1 MGGRWH
7 NSPRYAQLPS
17 PGARDEMLEDLDLN
31 SIADERAREL
41 VRRLLN
47 LLEDVM
53 ADLRVAQ
60 AENQRLRD
68 EINRLKGEQGTPQVQ
83 SNTPQSPRPDH
94 SSEQER
100 RQPKAWSK
108 GRKTDRIPIDR
119 AQVVPVDP
127 ACLPPDA
134 VFKGYEDV
142 VVQDVIFRTDN
153 VLFHKEKFYSPSQH
167 QTFLASLPQ
176 GYRGQCGPGLKS
188 LALVFYF
195 GAQMSEP
202 KVAELLRSVG
212 IQISDGQ
219 VSNLLIKD
227 QAAFHGEKD
236 ALYQAGLASSPWQH
250 LDDTS
255 TRVNGQN
262 GYCHIVCNPLYTAYF
277 TTTTKDRLTVIDVLT
292 NYRPRRFV
300 VNTEALGYVEAS
312 GLSAVRCRQLA
323 QVPGDVIMDEARMQA
338 LLETHLPGLGPQQ
351 RKWILDATAV
361 AAYHADVEF
370 PVVRLLVCD
379 DAPQFTLVTEELA
392 LCWVHE
398 GRHYKKL
405 MPSIPYHQGLLE
417 AFVQRFW
424 TYYDQLLAYREQ
436 PTPEEATRL
445 TEEFATLFATVTGY
459 QALDERIAKT
469 RAKQSCLLMVLVHP
483 EIPLHNNP
491 AELGARAR
499 VRKRDVSFGPRTRE
513 GATAWDTFM
522 TLAATATKL
531 GVSFHHYTLVP
542 MSASS
547 QMPSPAVLIGEVAQM
562 LNLGVS

>member
-1 MGGRWH
+1 
-7 NSPRYAQLPS
+7 
-17 PGARDEMLEDLDLN
+17 MLEDLDLN
-31 SIADERAREL
+31 SIADDRAREL
-41 VRRLLN
+41 VRQLLN

-53 ADLRVAQ
+53 TDLRVAQ

-68 EINRLKGEQGTPQVQ
+68 EINRLKGEQGRPKIKSNQPQPP
-83 SNTPQSPRPDH
+83 STDH
-94 SSEQER
+94 SSEHER
-100 RQPKAWSK
+100 RTPKGWSK
-108 GRKTDRIPIDR
+108 GRKMDRISIDR
-119 AQVVPVDP
+119 EQVVQVDP
-127 ACLPPDA
+127 GCLPPDA
-134 VFKGYEDV
+134 QCKGYEEV
-142 VVQDVIFRTDN
+142 VVQDVVFRTDN

-167 QTFLASLPQ
+167 QTYLASLPQ
-176 GYRGQCGPGLKS
+176 GYRGQFGPGLKS

-212 IQISDGQ
+212 VRISDGQ

-277 TTTTKDRLTVIDVLT
+277 TTTAKDRLTVIDVLT
-292 NYRPRRFV
+292 NHRPRHFL
-300 VNTEALGYVEAS
+300 VNEEALGSVEAF
-312 GLSAVRCRQLA
+312 GLSAVRRRQLEHI
-323 QVPGDVIMDEARMQA
+323 PRDVIMEEATMQG
-338 LLETHLPGLGPQQ
+338 LMETHLPGLGPQQ
-351 RKWILDATAV
+351 QKWLLDATAV
-361 AAYHADVEF
+361 AAYHAELEF

-379 DAPQFTLVTEELA
+379 DAPQFTLVTAELA

-405 MPSIPYHQGLLE
+405 MPSIPYHQALLE
-417 AFVQRFW
+417 AFGQRFW
-424 TYYDQLLAYREQ
+424 AYYDQLLAYRAQ

-445 TEEFATLFATVTGY
+445 AGEFETLFATVTGY

-469 RAKQSCLLMVLVHP
+469 RAKKSCLLMVLAHP
-483 EIPLHNNP
+483 ELPLHNNP

-531 GVSFHHYTLVP
+531 GVSFYHYIHDRV
-542 MSASS
+542 SGAY
-547 QMPSPAVLIGEVAQM
+547 QMPALADLIEERAKD
-562 LNLGVS
+562 LNLGASWLHPSCAPDY

>member
-1 MGGRWH
+1 
-7 NSPRYAQLPS
+7 
-17 PGARDEMLEDLDLN
+17 MLEDLDL
-31 SIADERAREL
+31 SGIADERAHEL
-41 VRRLLN
+41 VQRLLN
-47 LLEDVM
+47 VLEDVM
-53 ADLRVAQ
+53 AALRAAQ

-68 EINRLKGEQGTPQVQ
+68 ELNRLKGEQGAPAIKP
-83 SNTPQSPRPDH
+83 NTPQPPPKNH

-100 RQPKAWSK
+100 RKPKTWSK
-108 GRKTDRIPIDR
+108 GRKTDRIAIDR
-119 AQVVPVDP
+119 EQMVQIDSTH
-127 ACLPPDA
+127 LPSDA

-142 VVQDVIFRTDN
+142 VVQDVSFRTDN

-167 QTFLASLPQ
+167 QTYLASLPP
-176 GYRGQCGPGLKS
+176 GYRGQFGPGIKS

-212 IQISDGQ
+212 VQISDGQ

-227 QAAFHGEKD
+227 QAAFHEEKA

-262 GYCHIVCNPLYTAYF
+262 GYGHIVCNPLYTAYF
-277 TTTTKDRLTVIDVLT
+277 TTAGKDRLTIIDVLT
-292 NYRPRRFV
+292 NHRPRCFL
-300 VNTEALGYVEAS
+300 VNAEALGYLEAF
-312 GLSAVRCRQLA
+312 GLSTVRCRQVEQLPCG
-323 QVPGDVIMDEARMQA
+323 VLMDAVTMQA
-338 LLETHLPGLGPQQ
+338 VLETHLPALGPQQ

-361 AAYHADVEF
+361 AAYHADLEF

-379 DAPQFTLVTEELA
+379 DAPQFTVVTEELA

-405 MPSIPYHQGLLE
+405 VPYVPSHHALVE
-417 AFVQRFW
+417 DFVQRFW

-436 PTPEEATRL
+436 PMLEEAARL
-445 TEEFATLFATVTGY
+445 DGEFEALFSTVTGY

-469 RAKQSCLLMVLVHP
+469 RAKKNCLLMVLAHP

-531 GVSFHHYTLVP
+531 GVSFYHYIHDRV
-542 MSASS
+542 SDAF
-547 QMPSPAVLIGEVAQM
+547 QMPSLASLIAERAKV
-562 LNLGVS
+562 LNLGASWDTS

>member
-1 MGGRWH
+1 
-7 NSPRYAQLPS
+7 
-17 PGARDEMLEDLDLN
+17 MLEDLDLS
-31 SIADERAREL
+31 SIADERARQL
-41 VRRLLN
+41 VQQLLN
-47 LLEDVM
+47 VLEDVM
-53 ADLRVAQ
+53 ADLRAAQ

-68 EINRLKGEQGTPQVQ
+68 ELNRLKGEQGAPAIKA
-83 SNTPQSPRPDH
+83 NTPPPPPKDH

-100 RQPKAWSK
+100 RQPKTWSK
-108 GRKTDRIPIDR
+108 DRKTDRIALDR
-119 AQVVPVDP
+119 EQVVQVEPTY
-127 ACLPPDA
+127 LPPDA

-167 QTFLASLPQ
+167 QTYLASLPP
-176 GYRGQCGPGLKS
+176 GYRGQFGPGLKS

-212 IQISDGQ
+212 VQISDGQ

-277 TTTTKDRLTVIDVLT
+277 TTAAKDRLTIIDVLT
-292 NYRPRRFV
+292 NHRPRRFL
-300 VNTEALGYVEAS
+300 VNAEALGYLEAL
-312 GLSAVRCRQLA
+312 GLSTVKHRQVGQLPCG
-323 QVPGDVIMDEARMQA
+323 VLMDDVTMQA
-338 LLETHLPGLGPQQ
+338 VLETHLPGLGPQQ

-361 AAYHADVEF
+361 AAYHADVEC

-405 MPSIPYHQGLLE
+405 MPYISRHRALVE

-424 TYYDQLLAYREQ
+424 TYYDQLLAYRER
-436 PTPEEATRL
+436 PTAAEAARL
-445 TEEFATLFATVTGY
+445 DGEFEALFATITGY
-459 QALDERIAKT
+459 DALDERIAKT
-469 RAKQSCLLMVLVHP
+469 QAKKGCLLMVLTHP

-499 VRKRDVSFGPRTRE
+499 VRKRDVSFGPRTHE
-513 GATAWDTFM
+513 GAKAWDTFM
-522 TLAATATKL
+522 TLAETATKL
-531 GVSFHHYTLVP
+531 GVSFYHYIHDRV
-542 MSASS
+542 SGIY
-547 QMPSPAVLIGEVAQM
+547 QIPALADTIEERAKT
-562 LNLGVS
+562 LNLGASWNTS

>member
-1 MGGRWH
+1 
-7 NSPRYAQLPS
+7 
-17 PGARDEMLEDLDLN
+17 MLEDLDLH
-31 SIADERAREL
+31 SIADEQAREL
-41 VRRLLN
+41 VRRLLH
-47 LLEDVM
+47 LLEDVR
-53 ADLRVAQ
+53 ADLRAAQ
-60 AENQRLRD
+60 AEIQRLRN
-68 EINRLKGEQGTPQVQ
+68 EINRLKGEQGQPTITP
-83 SNTPQSPRPDH
+83 NTPPPPPKDL

-100 RQPKAWSK
+100 HTPKAWSK

-119 AQVVPVDP
+119 EQVVAVDP
-127 ACLPPDA
+127 TRLPPDA

-167 QTFLASLPQ
+167 TTYLAALPP
-176 GYRGQCGPGLKS
+176 GYRGQYGPGIKS
-188 LALVFYF
+188 LALVFYY

-212 IQISDGQ
+212 VRISDGQ

-227 QAAFHGEKD
+227 QAAFHAEKD
-236 ALYQAGLASSPWQH
+236 TLYKAGLASSPWQH

-277 TTTTKDRLTVIDVLT
+277 TTTAKDRLTVIDVLT

-300 VNTEALGYVEAS
+300 VNAEALGYIEA
-312 GLSAVRCRQLA
+312 GRLSAVRRRQLA
-323 QVPGDVIMDEARMQA
+323 QVPSEVIMDEAQMQA
-338 LLETHLPGLGPQQ
+338 MLETYLPGVGPQQ
-351 RKWILDATAV
+351 RQWILDATAV

-405 MPSIPYHQGLLE
+405 MPSIPYHQALLE
-417 AFVQRFW
+417 TFVQRFW
-424 TYYDQLLAYREQ
+424 TYYDQLLAYRQQ

-445 TEEFATLFATVTGY
+445 AGDFETLFATITGY

-469 RAKQSCLLMVLVHP
+469 RAKQSCLLMVLAHP
-483 EIPLHNNP
+483 DIPLHNNP

-513 GATAWDTFM
+513 GAKAWDTFM

-531 GVSFHHYTLVP
+531 GISFSHYIHDRVSGAF
-542 MSASS
+542 
-547 QMPSPAVLIGEVAQM
+547 QMPSLADLIAERAKV
-562 LNLGVS
+562 LNLGASWDTS

>member
-1 MGGRWH
+1 
-7 NSPRYAQLPS
+7 
-17 PGARDEMLEDLDLN
+17 MLEDLDLS
-31 SIADERAREL
+31 SIADERARKL
-41 VRRLLN
+41 VQQLLN
-47 LLEDVM
+47 VLEDVM
-53 ADLRVAQ
+53 ADLRAAQ

-68 EINRLKGEQGTPQVQ
+68 ELNRLKGEQGAPAIKA
-83 SNTPQSPRPDH
+83 NTPQPPPKDH

-100 RQPKAWSK
+100 RQPKTWSK
-108 GRKTDRIPIDR
+108 DRKTDRIALDR
-119 AQVVPVDP
+119 EQVVQVDP
-127 ACLPPDA
+127 THLPPDS

-176 GYRGQCGPGLKS
+176 GYRGQFGPGLKS

-227 QAAFHGEKD
+227 QTAFHGEKD

-262 GYCHIVCNPLYTAYF
+262 GYCHIVCNPLSTAYF
-277 TTTTKDRLTVIDVLT
+277 TTATKDRLTVLDVLR
-292 NYRPRRFV
+292 NYRPQRFL
-300 VNTEALGYVEAS
+300 VNAEALGYVEMC
-312 GLSAVRCRQLA
+312 GLSAVRRRQLA
-323 QVPGDVIMDEARMQA
+323 QVPCGVILDEATLQA
-338 LLETHLPGLGPQQ
+338 LLEVHLPGLGPQQ
-351 RKWILDATAV
+351 RKWILDALAV
-361 AAYHADVEF
+361 AAYHADLES

-405 MPSIPYHQGLLE
+405 LPYIPRHRALVE
-417 AFVQRFW
+417 DFVQRFW
-424 TYYDQLLAYREQ
+424 TYYDQLLAYRER
-436 PTPEEATRL
+436 PTSAEAVRL
-445 TEEFATLFATVTGY
+445 EGEFEALFATITGY
-459 QALDERIAKT
+459 EALDERIAKT
-469 RAKQSCLLMVLVHP
+469 GAKKGCLLMVLTHP
-483 EIPLHNNP
+483 EIPLHHNP

-513 GATAWDTFM
+513 GAKAWDTFM
-522 TLAATATKL
+522 TLAVTATKL
-531 GVSFHHYTLVP
+531 GVSFYHYIHDRV
-542 MSASS
+542 SGAY
-547 QMPSPAVLIGEVAQM
+547 QMPALADLIEERAKL
-562 LNLGVS
+562 LNLGVSWNTS

>member
-1 MGGRWH
+1 
-7 NSPRYAQLPS
+7 
-17 PGARDEMLEDLDLN
+17 MLEDLDLN
-31 SIADERAREL
+31 SIADDRAREL

-47 LLEDVM
+47 VLEDVM
-53 ADLRVAQ
+53 ADLRAAQ

-68 EINRLKGEQGTPQVQ
+68 EINRLKGEQGTPKVP
-83 SNTPQSPRPDH
+83 SNTPQPPSQDH

-100 RQPKAWSK
+100 HKPKAWSK
-108 GRKTDRIPIDR
+108 DRKTDRIPIDR
-119 AQVVPVDP
+119 EQVVQVEP

-153 VLFHKEKFYSPSQH
+153 VLFHKEKFYSPLQH
-167 QTFLASLPQ
+167 RTYMASLPQ
-176 GYRGQCGPGLKS
+176 GYHGQFGPGIKS
-188 LALVFYF
+188 LALVFYY

-212 IQISDGQ
+212 VRISDGQ

-227 QAAFHGEKD
+227 QGVFHVEKA

-262 GYCHIVCNPLYTAYF
+262 SYCHIVCNPLYTAYF
-277 TTTTKDRLTVIDVLT
+277 TTPAKDRLTIIDVLT
-292 NYRPRRFV
+292 NHRPRRFL
-300 VNTEALGYVEAS
+300 VNAEALGYVEAC
-312 GLSAVRCRQLA
+312 GLSAVRRRQLA
-323 QVPGDVIMDEARMQA
+323 QLPRDVRLEETTMQA
-338 LLETHLPGLGPQQ
+338 LLEEHLPGLGPQQ
-351 RKWILDATAV
+351 RKWLLDATAV
-361 AAYHADVEF
+361 AAYHAELEF

-379 DAPQFTLVTEELA
+379 DAPQFTLVTGELA

-405 MPSIPYHQGLLE
+405 VPYVRHHRALVE
-417 AFVQRFW
+417 DFVQCFW
-424 TYYDQLLAYREQ
+424 SYYDQLLAYREQ
-436 PTPEEATRL
+436 PTPAEAARL
-445 TEEFATLFATVTGY
+445 DGEFETLFATVTGY
-459 QALDERIAKT
+459 HALDERIAKT
-469 RAKQSCLLMVLVHP
+469 RAKKMCLLMVLSHP

-522 TLAATATKL
+522 TLAETATKL
-531 GVSFHHYTLVP
+531 GVSFYHYIHDRVS
-542 MSASS
+542 SAY
-547 QMPSPAVLIGEVAQM
+547 QMPSLADLIEERAQI
-562 LNLGVS
+562 LNLEASWNTS

>member
-1 MGGRWH
+1 
-7 NSPRYAQLPS
+7 
-17 PGARDEMLEDLDLN
+17 MLEDLDLS
-31 SIADERAREL
+31 SIADERARKL
-41 VRRLLN
+41 VQQLLN
-47 LLEDVM
+47 VLEDVM
-53 ADLRVAQ
+53 ADLRAAQ

-68 EINRLKGEQGTPQVQ
+68 ELNRLKGEQGAPAIKA
-83 SNTPQSPRPDH
+83 NTPQPPPKDH

-100 RQPKAWSK
+100 RQPKTWSK
-108 GRKTDRIPIDR
+108 DRKTDRIALDR
-119 AQVVPVDP
+119 EQVVQVDP
-127 ACLPPDA
+127 THLPPDA

-176 GYRGQCGPGLKS
+176 GYRGQFGPGLKS

-227 QAAFHGEKD
+227 QTAFHGEKD

-277 TTTTKDRLTVIDVLT
+277 TTAAKDRLTIIDVLT
-292 NYRPRRFV
+292 NHRPRRFL
-300 VNTEALGYVEAS
+300 VNAEALGYLEAL
-312 GLSAVRCRQLA
+312 GLSTVRHRQVGQL
-323 QVPGDVIMDEARMQA
+323 PGDVLMDDVTMQA
-338 LLETHLPGLGPQQ
+338 VLETHLPGLGPQQ

-361 AAYHADVEF
+361 AAYHADVEC

-405 MPSIPYHQGLLE
+405 MPYISRHRALVE

-424 TYYDQLLAYREQ
+424 TYYDQLLAYRER
-436 PTPEEATRL
+436 PTAAEAARL
-445 TEEFATLFATVTGY
+445 DGEFEALFATITGY
-459 QALDERIAKT
+459 DALDERIAKT
-469 RAKQSCLLMVLVHP
+469 QAKKDCLLMVLTHP

-499 VRKRDVSFGPRTRE
+499 VRKRDVSFGPRTHE
-513 GATAWDTFM
+513 GAKAWDTFM
-522 TLAATATKL
+522 TLAETATKL
-531 GVSFHHYTLVP
+531 GVSFYHYIHDRV
-542 MSASS
+542 SGIY
-547 QMPSPAVLIGEVAQM
+547 QIPALADTIEERAKT
-562 LNLGVS
+562 LNLGASWNTS